1 MDAILSLPQVLMD
14 QLTAFLAAYGVAAAW
29 YTTLARFLFPVL
41 ALLVLVRSIRSLLTV
56 PHLPE
61 VWGYLSLPSG
71 GEVPLTHWENTVGR
85 AESCDVTLNYP
96 TVSRQ
101 HAALIR
107 SEDDTWTVYDLDSK
121 GGVTINGEELEGSAP
136 MPYGGVLSLGG
147 VETVL
152 LPVSAEERE
161 ERRKRRRAS
170 HPASPW
176 LGLIFLTLFQL
187 ATAVQLIIALG
198 DRATPAIPAVF
209 LSLSG
214 VMWAYFL
221 FMRAI
226 RRIGFEM
233 ETIAFFLSTLSLAV
247 TASSAPGSLFKQF
260 IALLL
265 GLALFVVLG
274 VVLRDLDRVKAL
286 RWLAAAGAVGLLAVT
301 VVFGRNLSGAR
312 NWIILGSTSIQ
323 PSELA
328 KVCYIFAGAA
338 TLERLFL
345 KRNIRLFIGLTGGC
359 MGALAVMS
367 DFGTAAIFFV
377 AFLVIA
383 YLRSGDWLTLG
394 GITAAGAAAAGV
406 IVMAKP
412 YILRRFSIWG
422 RAWEDAS
429 NLGFQ
434 QTRTMS
440 ASASGGLIGVGAGEG
455 WLRRIGAADTDLVFG
470 MLCEEWGLII
480 ALLAAAAIVT
490 LAVFAVRSCRAARS
504 SYYVIAACGAA
515 ALLVFQTCLNVFGAV
530 DLLPLTGVTF
540 PFVSNGGSAML
551 GSWGLLAF
559 LKATDTRQNA
569 SFAIR
574 LPSKRREK
582 AQELSRRSEEDAQYE
597 GAYLEDIP
605 EEEEPY
611 EEN

>member
-1 MDAILSLPQVLMD
+1 MAAILSLPQALMD
-14 QLTAFLAAYGVAAAW
+14 QLTAFLAAHSVAAAW
-29 YTTLARFLFPVL
+29 YTTMARFLFPIL
-41 ALLVLVRSIRSLLTV
+41 ALLILVRSIRSLLTV

-61 VWGYLSLPSG
+61 VWGYLSLPNG
-71 GEVPLTHWENTVGR
+71 TEEPLAHWENIVGR
-85 AESCDVTLNYP
+85 AGASDVILNYP

-101 HAALIR
+101 HAALLR
-107 SEDDTWTVYDLDSK
+107 GEGGDWTVHDLDSK
-121 GGVTINGEELEGSAP
+121 GGVTVNGSAVTGASP
-136 MPYGGVLSLGG
+136 IAYGDVLGLGG

-170 HPASPW
+170 HPVSPW
-176 LGLIFLTLFQL
+176 LGLIFLTVFQL
-187 ATAVQLIIALG
+187 AAAVQLVIALG
-198 DRATPAIPAVF
+198 ERATAMVPTVF
-209 LSLSG
+209 LCLSG
-214 VMWAYFL
+214 VTWAYFL

-247 TASSAPGSLFKQF
+247 TASSAPKEVFKQF
-260 IALLL
+260 AALLL

-274 VVLRDLDRVKAL
+274 VILRDLERVKKL
-286 RWLAAAGAVGLLAVT
+286 HWLAAAGALGLLAIT
-301 VVFGRNLSGAR
+301 VVFAKPIYGAR
-312 NWIILGSTSIQ
+312 NWIVLGSVSLQ

-338 TLERLFL
+338 TLERLFH
-345 KRNIRLFIGLTGGC
+345 KRNIRLFIVLTGGC
-359 MGALAVMS
+359 MGMLAIMN

-377 AFLVIA
+377 TFLVIA

-394 GITAAGAAAAGV
+394 GITAAGAAAAGF
-406 IVMAKP
+406 IVWMKP
-412 YILRRFSIWG
+412 HILRRFAVWG
-422 RAWEDAS
+422 HVWEDSS

-440 ASASGGLIGVGAGEG
+440 AAASGGLIGVGAGEG
-455 WLRRIGAADTDLVFG
+455 WLRRIGAANTDLVFG

-480 ALLAAAAIVT
+480 ALLAAACIVT

-530 DLLPLTGVTF
+530 DILPLTGVTF

-551 GSWGLLAF
+551 SSWGLLAF
-559 LKATDTRQNA
+559 LKGSDTRQNA
-569 SFAIR
+569 SFVIR
-574 LPSKRREK
+574 LPSKRKERSD
-582 AQELSRRSEEDAQYE
+582 ELARRKEEDLYNE
-597 GAYLEDIP
+597 GDFLEDSP
-605 EEEEPY
+605 GEERHEED
-611 EEN
+611 